1 MNVRYYWIFT
11 YYKIFTYA
19 PQTSQS
25 LAVSQ
30 SVSHFGRNL
39 KNADK
44 IYSMKKLA
52 DSLIGLLNT
61 QSLWQED
68 MKAFPFHFF
77 K

>member
-1 MNVRYYWIFT
+1 MNVRYYWIFA
-11 YYKIFTYA
+11 YYKIFRHH
-19 PQTSQS
+19 S
-25 LAVSQ
+25 LTVSQ